1 MASQKAT
8 APSPGL
14 QTAMPAGGWQMVLTK
29 WSGQETLQRMRMYTP
44 SKVGSCHLAP
54 DDLCHAVME
63 PAFYL
68 HQGIESR
75 SFSET

>member
-1 MASQKAT
+1 
-8 APSPGL
+8 
-14 QTAMPAGGWQMVLTK
+14 MVLTK